1 MLTKKIKNLGT
12 SSFLYSLPQLVG
24 LLGSLVFIPI
34 FTKYLSPA
42 EFGIFALMSVV
53 IGMGLSISSLKIE
66 SGLYR
71 YQSQYEGSNRRE
83 FLGTLFIAKS
93 ILGLIV
99 SILFLILFSSLY
111 YFKAGFNDLPFFP
124 FIPAASIIIFL
135 LSSSG
140 FQLAVYVSEEKPRI
154 VTIVQVVS
162 FFLLNFL
169 ALYFVIKAGDG
180 VWGRFKSMLIIET
193 FTFILMS
200 YLAIHKIDF
209 KFKKKYF
216 MRSIKFSLP
225 LYLSDFVNLVY
236 AYTDRIVLSYFEDL
250 SKVGFLYIS
259 DKIAILM
266 QSLFRA
272 VEKSITPYIFNTKDL
287 EIQKISLE
295 NLYIIWTSIAS
306 LILLLLLIL
315 SDVFIKQF
323 LENSYHDPSV
333 FIAVKIL
340 AIAYFITTIYP
351 FFSIAIGIA
360 EKTKYLLNIT
370 TLSAALNFIL
380 NITFIPLYGWLAA
393 PLTTLACCS
402 ITSLYLGYVA
412 FKKTRIRF
420 NYLFACIILSIT
432 LVIYY
437 LSNLVFNDY
446 NFFDVSLRIVISS
459 SLLSLILIKV
469 FKIQESIKEIL

>member
-42 EFGIFALMSVV
+42 EFGVFAIMSVI

-71 YQSQYEGSNRRE
+71 YQSQYEGSSRRE

-93 ILGLIV
+93 LLGLIV
-99 SILFLILFSSLY
+99 SILFFILFFVLY
-111 YFKAGFNDLPFFP
+111 YFESGFKDLPFFP

-135 LSSSG
+135 ISSSG
-140 FQLAVYVSEEKPRI
+140 FQIAVYVSEEKPKI
-154 VTIVQVVS
+154 VTIIQVVS

-169 ALYFVIKAGDG
+169 ALFFVIKSGDG
-180 VWGRFKSMLIIET
+180 VWGRFKSMLIIEIL
-193 FTFILMS
+193 TFILMNF
-200 YLAIHKIDF
+200 LAVYKIDF
-209 KFKKKYF
+209 RFKKKYF

-259 DKIAILM
+259 DKIAILI

-272 VEKSITPYIFNTKDL
+272 VEKSVTPYIFNTKDL
-287 EIQKISLE
+287 EIQKTSLE

-306 LILLLLLIL
+306 IILLLLLIL
-315 SDVFIKQF
+315 SEVFIKQF
-323 LENSYHDPSV
+323 LENSYHDPAV

-340 AIAYFITTIYP
+340 AVAYFLTTIYP

-370 TLSAALNFIL
+370 TASAVLNFLL
-380 NITFIPLYGWLAA
+380 NLTLIPIYGWLAA
-393 PLTTLACCS
+393 PFTTLLCC
-402 ITSLYLGYVA
+402 ILTSLYLGYIA
-412 FKKTRIRF
+412 LKKTRVRF
-420 NYLFACIILSIT
+420 NYSFIFIVLSIT
-432 LVIYY
+432 LAIYY
-437 LSNLVFNDY
+437 LLDQLFIDDS
-446 NFFDVSLRIVISS
+446 FFDVTLRIIIGS
-459 SLLSLILIKV
+459 SLLSLILMKV
-469 FKIQESIKEIL
+469 FKVQEKIKKIL